1 MVKKITILL
10 IITALLTGCSTQIDL
25 PPKSPAQINS
35 ISGDREEVKDVASI
49 HNPEDIDE
57 NSDWEM
63 VPVGDSSDQDMQQP
77 SKSVLLNQEQAIK
90 LFLDAWEQNDL
101 EKMNM
106 LTQQPLEEFFRQS
119 DMNFV
124 SYRYLDSGDLATFVR
139 EGMSKIREYSID
151 TLDSAKIENPLPNG
165 DRLKVSLGD
174 YLSFNVT
181 LVLDRNMWKLKA
193 MSANI
198 SGFEEAAP
206 QDWDTLGQLV
216 LTDIKD
222 MNGDGNYELLTMG
235 FSGEWEGIG
244 PEPTSAIGVYTCTGK
259 QFENLYFRDMY
270 NRLESDR
277 VVIEGGMGKVMED
290 EPVLLV
296 LIEKTAQD
304 NMAVIEGP
312 VLQYYVSLYKLE
324 DKHLIKIG
332 EMDWMSSVT
341 DVLDEGIIPE
351 WVELLGVKGLKGD
364 AVESVVLR
372 VGLRNRQDR
381 DDFYQTNEGIFVMSH
396 DGDEWYTDWYHEG
409 TYGEYH
415 TVVFEE
421 AGSDNQPAKMYYIED
436 NPYETGQGG
445 GVFEVYYRRGRWS
458 ENRLFSE
465 KLNIKAAGDM
475 IGDGTA
481 EFLVFDG
488 LTLKVYSKEREM
500 LWDVTLPRDTKEIP
514 YAWIGSTAGKQS
526 IIAALYM
533 GDYVNMNSGVY
544 VWEEQDGMM
553 YNSWQSEALGTDG
566 ITAMMV
572 RDLNKDGKPEVL
584 VNYTNDYLVW
594 GQFFKIFEP

>member
-222 MNGDGNYELLTMG
+222 MDGDGNYELLTMG

-244 PEPTSAIGVYTCTGK
+244 PEPTSAIGVYTFTGK
-259 QFENLYFRDMY
+259 QIENLYFRDMY

-304 NMAVIEGP
+304 NMAIIEGS
-312 VLQYYVSLYKLE
+312 VSQYYVSLYKLE
-324 DKHLIKIG
+324 HKHLIKIG

-364 AVESVVLR
+364 ALESVVLR

-421 AGSDNQPAKMYYIED
+421 AGPDNQPAKMYYIED

-445 GVFEVYYRRGRWS
+445 SVFEVYYRRGRWN

-475 IGDGTA
+475 TGNGTA

-514 YAWIGSTAGKQS
+514 YAWIGSTAGKQR
-526 IIAALYM
+526 IIAALHM

-572 RDLNKDGKPEVL
+572 RDLNKDGEPEVL

>member
-77 SKSVLLNQEQAIK
+77 SKSVLLNQEQAIR

-151 TLDSAKIENPLPNG
+151 TLDSAKIENPLPKG

-222 MNGDGNYELLTMG
+222 MDGDGNYELLTMG

-277 VVIEGGMGKVMED
+277 VVIEGGIGKVMED

-304 NMAVIEGP
+304 NMAIIEGS
-312 VLQYYVSLYKLE
+312 VSQYYVSLYKLE
-324 DKHLIKIG
+324 NKHLIKIG

-364 AVESVVLR
+364 ALESVVLR

-421 AGSDNQPAKMYYIED
+421 AGPDNQPAKMYYIED

-445 GVFEVYYRRGRWS
+445 SVFEVYYRRGRWN

-475 IGDGTA
+475 TGNGTA

-514 YAWIGSTAGKQS
+514 YAWIGSTAGKQR
-526 IIAALYM
+526 IIAALHM